1 MYLTTEARSTLG
13 AAMGDSFA
21 PNPLGKNKKLRP
33 LRGSTYGVIKEMKDR
48 IERLRKRLLDSVPSV
63 DINRARL
70 ITQAYQEAGGEPM
83 VTVRG
88 KAMYKIF
95 TELPITIAE
104 DELIAGSATL
114 KRRAA
119 LLFPEVQAGWL
130 DQELDTVS
138 TREWDPLLISEED
151 IGELREKILPFWQ
164 GKTIYDRVYNYCPSD
179 TRNLIFQD
187 PDAFPTKSSALIDNF
202 SLIHKGIGTVV
213 PNYAKILGLG
223 VKGIISELHSAMGRL
238 DPTDPEDV
246 PKSLFLNSALTTL
259 EGFSLFAKRHAEL
272 ASRMARKEKSKQRKR
287 ELERIAEVC
296 SWVPFNPPR
305 DFWEA
310 VQSFWFTH
318 LAVRLEESGHSL
330 SPGRFDQYMSPLYES
345 DTGPDKREFALELI
359 ECLFIKFS
367 EFMLFSSTDTS
378 KFYTGV
384 PQWQNLNLG
393 GRTQEGRDATNEI
406 SHICLEATIDLRLVQ
421 PDISV
426 RIHPET
432 PESFLIKA
440 CELARLGTGHP
451 KFYNEDLISHSM
463 ASKGLSLEDSR
474 NFSIMGCVEP
484 RVTGKEGIHLTGG
497 FINLPAAVEL
507 ALNDGRWP
515 FTGKK
520 VGLST
525 GDPTT
530 FTTFDEFMNAFKEQL
545 SHMIR
550 HMFIVNALAENA
562 YSELLSTPF
571 LSAITDG
578 CIGKCRDL
586 QHGGAV
592 YNFGPAVNAIGI
604 ADTADSLFAV
614 KKTVFED
621 KRFSMSEILE
631 ALERN
636 FDGRDPIR
644 NSLLF
649 DLPKF
654 ANDEDEV
661 DSVAHDAV
669 QFFNEECMKYKNI
682 FGGTAQGGIIP
693 VTAGIPFGKV
703 VGALPGGRK
712 AGEAFADGTSGSP
725 GNDKKGPTAVVRS
738 VAKLDL
744 ARLRN
749 GDLLNMRFSPSS
761 VDTRQGLK
769 KMASFIRGFCDVGGW
784 HIQFN
789 VVDSNTLRDAQ
800 QHPEKY
806 PDLLVRVAGYS
817 AYFTHLHKEV
827 QDDIIR
833 RTEHCL

>member
-1 MYLTTEARSTLG
+1 
-13 AAMGDSFA
+13 
-21 PNPLGKNKKLRP
+21 
-33 LRGSTYGVIKEMKDR
+33 MKAR
-48 IERLRKRLLDSVPSV
+48 IERLRRRLLDSVPSV

-70 ITQAYQEAGGEPM
+70 ITQAHREAVGEPI

-88 KAMYKIF
+88 KAMYRIF
-95 TELPITIAE
+95 AGLPIAIRE
-104 DELIAGSATL
+104 DELIVGSATL
-114 KRRAA
+114 RPRAA

-138 TREWDPLLISEED
+138 TREWDPLLISGED
-151 IGELREKILPFWQ
+151 IQELREKILPFWR
-164 GKTIYDRVYNYCPSD
+164 GKTIYDRVYSYCPSD
-179 TRNLIFQD
+179 TKNLIFQD
-187 PDAFPTKSSALIDNF
+187 PDAFPTRSSALIDNF

-213 PNYAKILGLG
+213 PNYAKILTLG
-223 VKGIISELHSAMGRL
+223 VKGIISEVHSAMGLL
-238 DPTDPEDV
+238 DPTNPEEV
-246 PKSLFLNSALTTL
+246 PKSLFLNSVLTTL
-259 EGFSLFAKRHAEL
+259 EGFTLFARRHAEL
-272 ASRMARKEKSKQRKR
+272 ASQMAKKERGKQRRR
-287 ELERIAEVC
+287 ELEKIAEVC
-296 SWVPFNPPR
+296 AWVPSNPPR

-310 VQSFWFTH
+310 LQSFWFTH

-330 SPGRFDQYMSPLYES
+330 SPGRLDQYMSPFYEG
-345 DTGPDKREFALELI
+345 DTRPEKRQLALELI
-359 ECLFIKFS
+359 ECLFIKLS

-393 GRTQEGRDATNEI
+393 GRTKGGRDATNEI
-406 SHICLEATIDLRLVQ
+406 SHMCLEAMMDLRLVQ

-432 PESFLIKA
+432 PEPFLIKA

-451 KFYNEDLISHSM
+451 KFYNEDLIAHSM

-507 ALNDGRWP
+507 ALNDGRWR

-520 VGLST
+520 VALST

-530 FTTFDEFMNAFKEQL
+530 FTTFDQFMNAFKAQL
-545 SHMIR
+545 SYMIR

-562 YSELLSTPF
+562 YSELISTPL

-578 CIGKCRDL
+578 CVQKCKDL
-586 QHGGAV
+586 QHGGAI
-592 YNFGPAVNAIGI
+592 YNFGPAVNAIGV
-604 ADTADSLFAV
+604 ADTADSLFAI
-614 KKTVFED
+614 KKAVFED
-621 KRFSMSEILE
+621 KKFSMSEILE

-636 FDGRDPIR
+636 FDGYDEIR
-644 NSLLF
+644 NTLLF

-661 DSVAHDAV
+661 DRVAHDAV
-669 QFFNEECMKYKNI
+669 QFFNEECMRYKNI
-682 FGGTAQGGIIP
+682 FGDTAQGGIIP

-703 VGALPGGRK
+703 VGALPSGRK
-712 AGEAFADGTSGSP
+712 AGEAFADGTSAGP
-725 GNDKKGPTAVVRS
+725 GNDRKGPTAVVRS

-749 GDLLNMRFSPSS
+749 GDLLNMRFSPTS
-761 VDTRQGLK
+761 VNTRQGLK
-769 KMASFIRGFCDVGGW
+769 KMAGFIRGFCDLGGW

-789 VVDSNTLRDAQ
+789 VVDSTTLHDAQ
-800 QHPEKY
+800 RYPDRY

-817 AYFTHLHKEV
+817 AYFTQLHKEV